1 MTLSHGLRL
10 PLRVARRVY
19 RAAKPDET
27 GPPNPETLISGQAAS
42 DLIKGRLERD
52 APTMIARFGSSEMG
66 CVLTYLAIESPNSAT
81 RKAMDYVRG
90 RSAPFW
96 WSNVG
101 LAVCHYSGVFPCD
114 PALLS
119 RYAELTLADTAE
131 LDILASWLPGERLLR
146 NQLSG
151 VSRMSLRDL
160 EPYYHPDPWSEV
172 LAGRTVLV
180 VHPFEQSI
188 RDQYARRQALFAD
201 PRVLP
206 EFELKTLRAVQS
218 IAGAKTSFPDWF
230 AAFDY
235 MRDAIS
241 AIDFDVAL
249 IGCGAY
255 GFPLAAHVKRLGK
268 HAVHLGGATQYLFGI
283 RGNDSD
289 KNPVKRAMYTDAWV
303 RPGLDERP
311 DNYLTIE
318 GGRYW

>member
-1 MTLSHGLRL
+1 MIGSL

-19 RAAKPDET
+19 RAARPDPT
-27 GPPNPETLISGQAAS
+27 GPPNPERLISGQAAS
-42 DLIKGRLERD
+42 DLIKARLGGD
-52 APTMIARFGSSEMG
+52 SPTMIARFGSSELG
-66 CVLTYLAIESPNSAT
+66 CVLTHLAIESPDSVV

-101 LAVCHYSGVFPCD
+101 LAVCHYSGFFPCD
-114 PALLS
+114 PALLA
-119 RYAELTLADTAE
+119 RYAELTLSDAAE
-131 LDILASWLPGERLLR
+131 LDILASWLPGERRLENRLG
-146 NQLSG
+146 G
-151 VSRMSLRDL
+151 VSRVPIRDL
-160 EPYYHPDPWSEV
+160 EPYYHEEPWSEV

-180 VHPFEQSI
+180 VHPFAQSI
-188 RDQYARRQALFAD
+188 RDQYARREALFAD

-218 IAGAKTSFPDWF
+218 IAGAKTPFPDWF
-230 AAFDY
+230 AAFDS
-235 MRDAIS
+235 MRDAIGD
-241 AIDFDVAL
+241 IDFDIAL
-249 IGCGAY
+249 IGCGAF

-303 RPGLDERP
+303 RPRDDERP